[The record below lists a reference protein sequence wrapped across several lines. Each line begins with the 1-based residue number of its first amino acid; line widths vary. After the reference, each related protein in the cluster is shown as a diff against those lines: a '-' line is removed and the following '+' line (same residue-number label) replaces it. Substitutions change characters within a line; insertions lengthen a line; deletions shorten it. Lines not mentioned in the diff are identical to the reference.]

1 MDVAAAFEQ
10 GIVPIEAE
18 HGFHDRTGVFECFD
32 GFKQRHDIDAAVRFA
47 VFHRQQAAF
56 FQQQCQGEQVAGL
69 FAVGNNALCYG
80 IFAKFVFDF
89 ARFVEN
95 CQFVAGMVA
104 VCDERAVQRTLM
116 AQFSQQDGL
125 FLFFVQAVVVFQAC
139 VLEKL
144 GNHIGVFACVL
155 AQVERHHVE
164 AEHGHGTDEVCQT
177 AFGKQAAAVVDKG
190 TLQFFQII
198 EKFLCRSIR
207 LEKAEFAA
215 HAQTERAR
223 FAHSARHDVSNGAA
237 VGFFRAGKFFVRRE
251 GCQCHYVVVDFDAAD
266 GERQFA
272 VKFVEFATVKTEH
285 GIGVAAEAQNARF
298 RQKRTDCRRGRH
310 RSSRRF

>member
-10 GIVPIEAE
+10 GIIPVEAE
-18 HGFHDRTGVFECFD
+18 HGFHDRTGVFERFD

-47 VFHRQQAAF
+47 VFYHQQAAF

-69 FAVGNNALCYG
+69 FAVGNNALCNG

-95 CQFVAGMVA
+95 RQFVAGMVA

-116 AQFSQQDGL
+116 AQFAQQGGL
-125 FLFFVQAVVVFQAC
+125 FLLFVQAVVVFQAC

-164 AEHGHGTDEVCQT
+164 AEHGYAADNVGQT
-177 AFGKQAAAVVDKG
+177 AFCQQLAAVFVERA
-190 TLQFFQII
+190 LQFFQVV
-198 EKFLCRSIR
+198 EELFNRGIR
-207 LEKAEFAA
+207 LEEAEFAA
-215 HAQTERAR
+215 HAQTE
-223 FAHSARHDVSNGAA
+223 
-237 VGFFRAGKFFVRRE
+237 
-251 GCQCHYVVVDFDAAD
+251 
-266 GERQFA
+266 
-272 VKFVEFATVKTEH
+272 
-285 GIGVAAEAQNARF
+285 
-298 RQKRTDCRRGRH
+298 
-310 RSSRRF
+310 